1 MTTADLHQRYLA
13 AQAATLAGDALQELD
28 MRSIERRDTG
38 ESAAR
43 VYGRDGISV
52 CCSSAISKG
61 CPPSGGLR
69 GGWPIR

>member
-1 MTTADLHQRYLA
+1 MPSARDCAQRSSLR
-13 AQAATLAGDALQELD
+13 GW
-28 MRSIERRDTG
+28 
-38 ESAAR
+38 AAR

-61 CPPSGGLR
+61 CRPSEGSR